1 MPDVRTPDIFLQLP
15 ADMLFLP
22 AVGHFS
28 KAVFS
33 RYPAL
38 QDREDQLAY
47 FLELVV
53 YESCTNIIRHAYH
66 PEQQGMFQLKV
77 WFEPDRVVID
87 VIDFGRGFDPDAI
100 PPPDMDDPKEG
111 GMGLFIIR
119 QTVDEFSYTAGGRL
133 QGNIMRLVKKF

>member
-1 MPDVRTPDIFLQLP
+1 MPDTRSPDVFLQLP

-38 QDREDQLAY
+38 QDREDQVAY

-53 YESCTNIIRHAYH
+53 YESCTNVIRHAYE
-66 PEQQGMFQLKV
+66 PGQTGLFQLKL
-77 WFEPDRVVID
+77 WLEPEQVVIH
-87 VIDFGRGFDPDAI
+87 VIDFGRGFDPEAV
-100 PPPDMDDPKEG
+100 PPPDLEDPKEG

-119 QTVDEFSYTAGGRL
+119 QTVDEFSYTTGGRSA
-133 QGNIMRLVKKF
+133 GNTMRLVKRF